1 MVLEKGLIRL
11 IEKTLSRNFLGED
24 YTLTKCLATAVPFLI
39 FRLSPFQKHKRSN
52 MSSHNSLVEET

>member
-24 YTLTKCLATAVPFLI
+24 YTLTKCLATTVPFLI
-39 FRLSPFQKHKRSN
+39 FRLSAWLP
-52 MSSHNSLVEET
+52 T